1 MRPLTSYNLPAIA
14 KNIAG
19 TAIRRLPSFSA
30 PVRLRYAGA
39 RAAYF
44 GRYMVAVVR
53 YGLKY
58 VSMRR
63 KMWLRKASLLVGLV
77 VYGVVMIP
85 QLLLL
90 LVSSVLGGIAAAA
103 LPKEY
108 IIDYHGELRV
118 NWDHLLSVLKH
129 L

>member
-1 MRPLTSYNLPAIA
+1 
-14 KNIAG
+14 
-19 TAIRRLPSFSA
+19 
-30 PVRLRYAGA
+30 
-39 RAAYF
+39 
-44 GRYMVAVVR
+44 
-53 YGLKY
+53 
-58 VSMRR
+58 
-63 KMWLRKASLLVGLV
+63 MWLRKASLLVGLV
-77 VYGVVMIP
+77 VYGVFMIP
-85 QLLLL
+85 QFLLL